1 MPRRFGAQLQGWA
14 VEALLAGVGA
24 QLGVKPVARVLQ
36 AGRDSSGCGGVV
48 MLVVHEGVLY
58 RETSP
63 VKAWFLVSEAID
75 RSWCLRLQLSP
86 LRRGLLRY
94 GPYQVVG

>member
-1 MPRRFGAQLQGWA
+1 
-14 VEALLAGVGA
+14 
-24 QLGVKPVARVLQ
+24 
-36 AGRDSSGCGGVV
+36 

-86 LRRGLLRY
+86 LRRGFLHSR
-94 GPYQVVG
+94 PYEVVGGRDVVRQRVSGDISAGCPLFGWVVWNLVGPE